1 MLTRLSERRLAKP
14 WGRCDVPPQFGA
26 PPAGERLGEI
36 WFERAGAD
44 DPLLIKYLF
53 TSERLSVQV
62 HPDDAAAQAA
72 GEPRGKDE
80 AWVVLAAEPGATIGC
95 GVTAGDVEDL
105 RRAALD
111 GSIEQKLEWVPVQEG
126 DCLYSAA
133 GTVHAIGPGLTL
145 LEIQQ
150 NSDVTYRLYDFG
162 RDRELHLEA
171 GLAATKR
178 DSRPARGPRRPLG
191 AGRTLLVQGPKF
203 TVESWTESPPAPL
216 PASRDAP
223 LWLIPLAGT
232 AAAGR
237 DHLQPPSTW
246 FADEPVR
253 LTLEPGA
260 ELLVAYSGSE
270 LL

>member
-1 MLTRLSERRLAKP
+1 L
-14 WGRCDVPPQFGA
+14 CC
-26 PPAGERLGEI
+26 
-36 WFERAGAD
+36 GAD
-44 DPLLIKYLF
+44 GPLLIKYLF

-111 GSIEQKLEWVPVQEG
+111 GSIEQKLDWVPVQEG

-150 NSDVTYRLYDFG
+150 NSDSTYRLYDFG
-162 RDRELHLEA
+162 RDRELHLKA
-171 GLAATKR
+171 GLAATKL

-191 AGRTLLVQGPKF
+191 TGRTLLVQGPKF

-216 PASRDAP
+216 PASLDAP

-237 DHLQPPSTW
+237 DRLQPPSTW

-270 LL
+270 LLSVPAV